1 MCIRDRFNS
10 FVTPTVTE
18 LIKEN
23 ATVVDDIVEPV
34 IIGPA
39 VSNTDFLDR
48 DSRIREEIKE
58 TDIEVDFLDGDKLI
72 IDKSLE
78 IANNEFDSL
87 ETSIEDIFDDLLKDD
102 SSDVS
107 INSTGEELFM
117 TSSLNQTDKNT
128 SLDELLISFSRNEDL
143 NEGKSF
149 IF

>member
-1 MCIRDRFNS
+1 M
-10 FVTPTVTE
+10 
-18 LIKEN
+18 IKEK
-23 ATVVDDIVEPV
+23 APIVEDISEP
-34 IIGPA
+34 IITGPA
-39 VSNTDFLDR
+39 LSNTDFLDR
-48 DSRIREEIKE
+48 DSRIGEENKE
-58 TDIEVDFLDGDKLI
+58 ADIEVDFLDGDKLI

-78 IANNEFDSL
+78 IAANEFDSL

-128 SLDELLISFSRNEDL
+128 SLDELLLSFSRNKDL

>member
-1 MCIRDRFNS
+1 MIREKA
-10 FVTPTVTE
+10 P
-18 LIKEN
+18 
-23 ATVVDDIVEPV
+23 VDEDLLEPV
-34 IIGPA
+34 ITGPA
-39 VSNTDFLDR
+39 LSNTDFLDR
-48 DSRIREEIKE
+48 DSRIGEENQE
-58 TDIEVDFLDGDKLI
+58 ADIEVDFLDGDKLI

-78 IANNEFDSL
+78 IAANEFDSL

-117 TSSLNQTDKNT
+117 TSSLNQINARIN
-128 SLDELLISFSRNEDL
+128 LEELLISFSRNEDL